1 MKTWL
6 TLLVILCFVPGAITQ
21 AQLKKPPQ
29 KAQPTSVVK
38 DTVTTAPK
46 FLVTFV
52 ELGSVKCIPCK
63 AMQPVMKSIERKY
76 ADQIKVVFY
85 DVWKEE
91 QKKYADQYGI
101 KLIPTQVFLDK
112 NGKEFFRHEG
122 FFPEAAIDTLLQKRG
137 LKVRSEG

>member
-1 MKTWL
+1 MKTWI

-21 AQLKKPPQ
+21 AQSKKPPK
-29 KAQPTSVVK
+29 KAQPAPAVK
-38 DTVTTAPK
+38 DTLTTAPK
-46 FLVTFV
+46 LLVTFV

-76 ADQIKVVFY
+76 AEQIKVVFY

-112 NGKEFFRHEG
+112 NGTEFFRHEG
-122 FFPEAAIDTLLQKRG
+122 FYPEEEIDNLLQKQG
-137 LKVRSEG
+137 LKTRTGG